1 MTEEELKK
9 IEKENGTKDDFVF
22 MREEIKARPINRK
35 KLARNTIVAA
45 ISAVVFGI
53 VACVTFALI
62 APFVMEKFSERDDAK
77 TEEALTPISFPE
89 GGRLLLGLDPLP
101 VLAFL
106 DKGEAAEVGAF
117 PPPTTSWS
125 STSITTES
133 PLLASFL
140 FNLLKETP
148 PGLLDM

>member
-89 GGRLLLGLDPLP
+89 ETKEERKEDTCKKQHPPERHRQESVLVMYAAPARLQRTHSGGS
-101 VLAFL
+101 A
-106 DKGEAAEVGAF
+106 
-117 PPPTTSWS
+117 
-125 STSITTES
+125 
-133 PLLASFL
+133 
-140 FNLLKETP
+140 
-148 PGLLDM
+148 